1 MGFKPTL
8 SAWKAEVLIANT
20 TPARE
25 LQTGFEPAMP
35 KREIESL
42 GTLPIRLL
50 EHVWHPRVES
60 SHLTL
65 LRREGSTSLSV
76 GMEPSERVELSSQ
89 RSKRRGQVRWRRLE
103 WTCGDSNPGLAK
115 HTSSCYSHS
124 QFQAGSCTTVPS
136 LRLSQA
142 LPRIHPVSPGS
153 PSPLLLPGC
162 GDLALLSCDGKP
174 AGSGLLSSSVFSDGC

>member
-1 MGFKPTL
+1 MPLAPGGARTRPCTQVPCQRPTVVVVLLGWLGLPDAAPLKDL
-8 SAWKAEVLIANT
+8 SAWRCRSGN
-20 TPARE
+20 
-25 LQTGFEPAMP
+25 Q
-35 KREIESL
+35 
-42 GTLPIRLL
+42 
-50 EHVWHPRVES
+50 WHPRVES

-115 HTSSCYSHS
+115 HTSSCYSHP
-124 QFQAGSCTTVPS
+124 QLQAGSCTTVPS

-142 LPRIHPVSPGS
+142 LPRLHSVSPES